1 MHFLVPVITT
11 SVKSIVIS
19 FLSQKMIEEIIFQL
33 LRYAVSKSENTL
45 DDKIL
50 EAFEA
55 NRTK

>member
-1 MHFLVPVITT
+1 MHFLVPIITT

-19 FLSQKMIEEIIFQL
+19 FFSQKVIEEIIFQL
-33 LRYAVSKSENTL
+33 LRYAVSKSSNEL